1 MTKEEL
7 IQKITPYVTAYVPTF
22 CIDYIEIPAPTVE
35 AAYTR
40 YTYRIP
46 EQENIW
52 EAYLIIYRRLRTL
65 VDTPFKLDSY
75 RGANVEDKRQ
85 WEILREALANLCMHT
100 DHFSPIRSC
109 IHAFTDKIE
118 FMNAGNLPMQA
129 DQMARTFYSSL
140 RNPTIAKL
148 FRFANISENVGF
160 GMGKL
165 FSWKEITGNDVTFE
179 SNRNIVSIC
188 FYLKNNP
195 DKSPLKQ
202 ETTTTI
208 PDLKDQ
214 QEKLGIKLGVNHSVN
229 HSVSLEENKQSILL
243 LVNFYPQITRI
254 NIAKI
259 LDITISTIDYHIRWL
274 RKNGLLERVGADKNG
289 YWKIKI

>member
-85 WEILREALANLCMHT
+85 WDILREALANLCMHT

-259 LDITISTIDYHIRWL
+259 LGITISTIDYHIRWL